1 MGVREEE
8 KLYSE
13 RERNHGVRNRATIC
27 FASTEAVRLRCIL
40 QYLFNQQLF
49 RKGIEDVE
57 VSHVP
62 ACKDCRQGPVRVY
75 YS

>member
-27 FASTEAVRLRCIL
+27 FASSRLSKLKSEGMRINSIAMFFGRASL
-40 QYLFNQQLF
+40 GMKKSYQ
-49 RKGIEDVE
+49 
-57 VSHVP
+57 
-62 ACKDCRQGPVRVY
+62 
-75 YS
+75 